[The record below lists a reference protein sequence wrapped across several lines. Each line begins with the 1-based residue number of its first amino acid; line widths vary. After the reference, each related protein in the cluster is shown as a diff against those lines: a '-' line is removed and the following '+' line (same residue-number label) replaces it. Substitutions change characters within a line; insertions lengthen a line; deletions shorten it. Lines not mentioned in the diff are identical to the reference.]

1 MPMLRTRH
9 FGTHY
14 DLGIISCFMCTCLIE
29 WKCAGWMSEYWV
41 NASSLRSA
49 WSRAYVWKYIVRESF
64 PRYDDDMALEW
75 RIQL

>member
-41 NASSLRSA
+41 NASFCMEQNLC
-49 WSRAYVWKYIVRESF
+49 
-64 PRYDDDMALEW
+64 LEIY
-75 RIQL
+75 RITEELPEV